1 MSVDGEKMYVA
12 QTRVPYGMIS
22 AEVEGLFG
30 SYLLAQFAEIMRYY
44 DIYEH
49 GAAFMPA
56 DVENANDIRSKQA
69 ATLIDKQARFMF
81 AAPPD
86 ITIQI
91 DKKKVGNAAAI
102 QDVYQSII
110 DKVRKET
117 KFDQKLLKAA
127 KDCFIG
133 RRVAYTVNFDDKT
146 GKINISF
153 VPSLGFVYETDEYD
167 TDIITKLIIFYA
179 TNNAKDKSEQRFYKK
194 KHEMVNGK
202 CVITEGLYNGLGE
215 VVEEKPEIKTN
226 FEYIPGG
233 VILNGGL
240 TGDLLGESDIAKIA
254 ELEECYNKMSSK
266 DLDAENKN
274 MNPIIYAI
282 DMSEKSTKDL
292 PMTAGSFW
300 DLATDANQDN
310 PKSEIGTIEPKMEY
324 STPLA
329 TTLDRIKA
337 TTFEILDI
345 PDVSAKA
352 MQGVV
357 SSGKTLK
364 AIYWG
369 LMVRCDEKFQ
379 EWKNAIE
386 HITRTIIDGCM
397 QFEKAKNR
405 YTKES
410 LQVVEYDILVE
421 NNYPIQE
428 DINEEKEMDLQEVHN
443 GVRSKKSYMKKYL
456 DMSDEDVEEELQQ
469 MARERQMQENSF
481 GFLPPNA
488 GQQRTH
494 QQTPTFNEL
503 LNKNSVQTKTTEIE
517 VKEENT
523 NI

>member
-1 MSVDGEKMYVA
+1 MSVDGEKMYIPQV
-12 QTRVPYGMIS
+12 RVPMGMIS
-22 AEVEGLFG
+22 AEAEGIFG
-30 SYLLAQFAEIMRYY
+30 SMLLRQFAEIIKYY

-49 GAAFMPA
+49 GAAFMPS

-69 ATLIDKQARFMF
+69 ASLIDKQARFMF
-81 AAPPD
+81 AVPPD
-86 ITIQI
+86 ITIEI
-91 DKKKVGNAAAI
+91 DKKKVNNAAAI
-102 QDVYQSII
+102 QSTYQDII
-110 DKVRKET
+110 DKVVKET
-117 KFDQKLLKAA
+117 KFDQKLIKAA

-133 RRVAYTVNFDDKT
+133 KRVAYTVNFDNKT

-167 TDIITKLIIFYA
+167 TDVLTKLIIFYA
-179 TNNAKDKSEQRFYKK
+179 VNNANDQADQRFYKK

-215 VVEEKPEIKTN
+215 PVEEKDEIKTD

-240 TGDLLGESDIAKIA
+240 TGDLLGESDIAKVA

-274 MNPIIYAI
+274 MNPILYTI
-282 DMSEKSTKDL
+282 DMDSKTTKNL
-292 PMTAGSFW
+292 PTTAGSYW
-300 DLATDANQDN
+300 DLSSDANQDN
-310 PKSEIGTIEPKMEY
+310 AKGEVGTIEPKMEY
-324 STPLA
+324 SGALES
-329 TTLDRIKA
+329 TLDRIKA
-337 TTFEILDI
+337 NTFEILDI

-352 MQGVV
+352 MQGIV

-369 LMVRCDEKFQ
+369 LMVRCDEKFT

-386 HITRTIIDGCM
+386 HITKTILDGCKM
-397 QFEKAKNR
+397 FEKARKR
-405 YTKES
+405 YTAGN
-410 LQVVEYDILVE
+410 LQEVEYSILVE

-456 DMSDEDVEEELQQ
+456 GLSDDEVEEELQQ
-469 MARERQMQENSF
+469 MAYERQLQENAYNIIPRGSQERS
-481 GFLPPNA
+481 GA
-488 GQQRTH
+488 K
-494 QQTPTFNEL
+494 TPTFNDI
-503 LNKNSVQTKTTEIE
+503 LNQNRSEAETPPTV
-517 VKEENT
+517 
-523 NI
+523 